1 VDNDCHPWTTPGLLT
16 KIARLQDQ
24 KQLPRLINTLVGRL
38 AILQLAVQLVLPPI
52 LFYRLDAVVRA
63 NASRTFTL
71 HAHAYARSLA
81 NELELGD
88 ILHSPSRTIVF
99 LDAIVQGGGC
109 SYAAIEHQGLLT
121 GSSLTETPEWI
132 QRRGNDR
139 NFPSSPRSVY
149 ALTETIRM
157 SDGHSGMLYLGF
169 DPTPTFDEIQTARNQ
184 ILVALVFYALAS
196 VGAAV
201 WFACLVS
208 QPLTRLQKDS
218 RIAARGDPGQRLG
231 TDSSMVEIV
240 ELARDLEY
248 MRGELVGTAAELRAE
263 MRQRE
268 IAQAERE
275 ALENHLR
282 HEQRLATMGTFAGGL
297 AHELNNILQPL
308 TLYLEEALDDVAP
321 SHPARG
327 NLERVL
333 TASTRASDVVS
344 KVLAFSRPLTV
355 SAPRPFDPRPVLEE
369 VLDLFG
375 ALMPSAIRLSVMIAP
390 QPLRILGDATQFS
403 QVILNLLSNAVHAMR
418 DTGGKL
424 EVTLKERPSD
434 ALPAIELRVKDGG
447 VGMSPEI
454 RERIFEPF
462 FTTRGVGEGTGL
474 GLSVVHGI
482 VVSMGGAIRVESEPD
497 AGAEF
502 VVVVPAA
509 PGAAVDF

>member
-1 VDNDCHPWTTPGLLT
+1 M
-16 KIARLQDQ
+16 
-24 KQLPRLINTLVGRL
+24 PRLINTLVGRL

-121 GSSLTETPEWI
+121 GSSLTETPDWI

-149 ALTETIRM
+149 ALTEKIRM

-184 ILVALVFYALAS
+184 ILIALVFYASAS

-201 WFACLVS
+201 WFARLVS
-208 QPLTRLQKDS
+208 RPLTRLQRDS
-218 RIAARGDPGQRLG
+218 RIAARGDPGERLR

-248 MRGELVGTAAELRAE
+248 MRRELVGTAAELRAE

-275 ALENHLR
+275 ALESHLR

-308 TLYLEEALDDVAP
+308 ILYLEEALDDVAIE
-321 SHPARG
+321 HAARG

-333 TASTRASDVVS
+333 AASVRASDLVS
-344 KVLAFSRPLTV
+344 KVLAFSRPLAIG
-355 SAPRPFDPRPVLEE
+355 APKRFDPRPVLEE

-375 ALMPSAIRLSVMIAP
+375 ALMPNAIRLSVMITRK
-390 QPLRILGDATQFS
+390 PLQIVGDATQFS
-403 QVILNLLSNAVHAMR
+403 QVALNLLSNAVHAMR
-418 DTGGKL
+418 DTGGSL
-424 EVTLKERPSD
+424 EVALDGMLSEGRPTV
-434 ALPAIELRVKDGG
+434 EFRVKDGG
-447 VGMSPEI
+447 VGMGAEI

-482 VVSMGGAIRVESEPD
+482 VTSMGGTIRVNSEPG

-502 VVVVPAA
+502 LVVVPAD
-509 PGAAVDF
+509 PVEEIDS